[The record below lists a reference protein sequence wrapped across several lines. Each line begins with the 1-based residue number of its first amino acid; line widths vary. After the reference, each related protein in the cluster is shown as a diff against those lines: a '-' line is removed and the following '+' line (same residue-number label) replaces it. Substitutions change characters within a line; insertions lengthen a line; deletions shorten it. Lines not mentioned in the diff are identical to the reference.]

1 MRNISA
7 LIPIFVAIIVGYP
20 LNAVAVHGLK
30 FSTWPAGV
38 DTPPMWYAEIYQ
50 TYAGSLAETYL
61 SMLLGRCPAFVGGGQ
76 LQLAG
81 ILLPALAAG
90 FLLTSASP
98 LGPRRAST
106 PLYGNARFANASER
120 RRMRVGLE
128 LGTDPETGDTIR
140 VALKG
145 NLITLAPPRTG
156 KSSGLL
162 LPNLVAPER
171 EAWFGPCVVLD
182 PKGDAYKAVAERRRA
197 LGRRVVCL
205 DPMQIVE
212 GSDTWNPLT
221 TLDPTKI
228 MYLQRTAAALLPIAG
243 EGEQKFFREAA
254 NKVIV
259 AALLAAHREGNPT
272 PLRVAELLADQEA
285 LATALR
291 GLTAVSAK
299 ATLSLIES
307 QPKNLG
313 DILTTAQQAFSWCE
327 DERISDMTGVSSFS
341 FDDICR
347 GEADLF
353 ITVPTEDLERLS
365 PLLRWIFIDL
375 FSAIRRHKPAERML
389 IFIDEAKVLGR
400 FDDIVAGYGELPG
413 YNVSFWTFWQ
423 NRAQIS
429 ALYGPNDTKNLIT
442 NSEIVTLSDPTP
454 ADPDELDLWSR
465 ALGDFTI
472 MEENKTV
479 MEATSDKAGSTS
491 TSTSLKAV
499 PLMSKEAIASLPA
512 SDLLVLVNSQ
522 RYPKRPLHIRKT
534 RYDDPRLRQFV
545 EDLGGTADS
554 A

>member
-1 MRNISA
+1 MNNFLV
-7 LIPIFVAIIVGYP
+7 LIPVIVALLFGYP
-20 LNAVAVHGLK
+20 VAAGAVHGIN
-30 FSTWPAGV
+30 FNTWPDGV
-38 DTPPMWYAEIYQ
+38 DAPSIWYADLAQ
-50 TYAGSLAETYL
+50 TYAGNLAQTYWG
-61 SMLLGRCPAFVGGGQ
+61 MLLGRSPAFVGGGQ
-76 LQLAG
+76 VELAG

-162 LPNLVAPER
+162 IPNLVAPER

-205 DPMQIVE
+205 DPMQIVG

-221 TLDPTKI
+221 TLDPKKI

-327 DERISDMTGVSSFS
+327 DERISDMTRISSFS

-353 ITVPTEDLERLS
+353 ITVPTEDLARLI
-365 PLLRWIFIDL
+365 RW
-375 FSAIRRHKPAERML
+375 
-389 IFIDEAKVLGR
+389 AKAR
-400 FDDIVAGYGELPG
+400 AVAS
-413 YNVSFWTFWQ
+413 V
-423 NRAQIS
+423 AQ
-429 ALYGPNDTKNLIT
+429 
-442 NSEIVTLSDPTP
+442 
-454 ADPDELDLWSR
+454 R
-465 ALGDFTI
+465 
-472 MEENKTV
+472 
-479 MEATSDKAGSTS
+479 
-491 TSTSLKAV
+491 
-499 PLMSKEAIASLPA
+499 
-512 SDLLVLVNSQ
+512 
-522 RYPKRPLHIRKT
+522 
-534 RYDDPRLRQFV
+534 V
-545 EDLGGTADS
+545 EVA
-554 A
+554 